1 MEHSDSDFCSHGSG
15 KSRPSLFLSSIF
27 SYIKKQNKNGYFIAI
42 LTILHNQQS
51 LISLKLLIHIP
62 SWWTVLIYIKLDWKQ
77 DAITLPSRS
86 IFSHTTTSFS
96 FGILAESHIRMI
108 TKYTTNV
115 FQIHNGQ
122 TATAQQQVCRWWSGQ
137 QSLSK
142 YNTVTVLCTPIAINC
157 ERTFFIHVYPHPCSQ
172 KVAPFHSKLL

>member
-1 MEHSDSDFCSHGSG
+1 MEHSDTDFCSSHGSA
-15 KSRPSLFLSSIF
+15 KSRPSLVISKFNFFIQ
-27 SYIKKQNKNGYFIAI
+27 KNKTKMVTSLQF
-42 LTILHNQQS
+42 LHNQQS
-51 LISLKLLIHIP
+51 LINLKLLIHIP

-86 IFSHTTTSFS
+86 IFSHTTSFS

-172 KVAPFHSKLL
+172 KVAFHSKLL

>member
-1 MEHSDSDFCSHGSG
+1 MVT
-15 KSRPSLFLSSIF
+15 SLQF
-27 SYIKKQNKNGYFIAI
+27 
-42 LTILHNQQS
+42 LHNQQS

-77 DAITLPSRS
+77 DAISLLSRS
-86 IFSHTTTSFS
+86 ILSHTTKSFS

-142 YNTVTVLCTPIAINC
+142 YNTVTVLCTPIAIDC
-157 ERTFFIHVYPHPCSQ
+157 ERTFFIQVYPHPCSQ
-172 KVAPFHSKLL
+172 KVAFHSKLLIVALKFRHLYMPPSSQVN

>member
-1 MEHSDSDFCSHGSG
+1 MEHSDTDFCSSHGSA

-27 SYIKKQNKNGYFIAI
+27 SYKKTKMVTSLQF
-42 LTILHNQQS
+42 LHNQQS
-51 LISLKLLIHIP
+51 LINLKLLIHIP

-86 IFSHTTTSFS
+86 IFSHTTSFS

-172 KVAPFHSKLL
+172 KVAFHSKLL

>member
-1 MEHSDSDFCSHGSG
+1 MILFFGGHHESWLHCSIVSIVSIVAFKNIFAHFNSYWY
-15 KSRPSLFLSSIF
+15 LYFLEI
-27 SYIKKQNKNGYFIAI
+27 
-42 LTILHNQQS
+42 
-51 LISLKLLIHIP
+51 
-62 SWWTVLIYIKLDWKQ
+62 IYIKLDWKQ

-157 ERTFFIHVYPHPCSQ
+157 ERTFFIQIYYTPIHAA
-172 KVAPFHSKLL
+172 KKWRFI